1 MSHTKHKLQIKCKTN
16 DILHIY
22 IVYDHQYLLQKF
34 LSFFTKRKEKK
45 RKEKKRKEM
54 KVLQNKE
61 NEALSGA
68 ERYKSFIHMMCWPP
82 LILFIIIIKE

>member
-1 MSHTKHKLQIKCKTN
+1 MSHTKHKLQDKR
-16 DILHIY
+16 HIY

-34 LSFFTKRKEKK
+34 LSFFTK

>member
-1 MSHTKHKLQIKCKTN
+1 VQDKRHITY
-16 DILHIY
+16 IY

-34 LSFFTKRKEKK
+34 LSFFTK